1 MIWTVEITIEN
12 NGAKESAQLTCD
24 NKAGNGDVTIIFTM
38 QNGLSKTYSDSDFY
52 RCFAR
57 TREDNTGIKF
67 LCKGSKVNV
76 HTSSMSSQM
85 SLGLKAY
92 ELTLG
97 KAASF
102 DDVIYIFDYDEHN
115 LTNDSA
121 EQRAFFRKWIETE
134 KNDEE
139 EQ

>member
-1 MIWTVEITIEN
+1 M
-12 NGAKESAQLTCD
+12 SAQ
-24 NKAGNGDVTIIFTM
+24 
-38 QNGLSKTYSDSDFY
+38 
-52 RCFAR
+52 
-57 TREDNTGIKF
+57 
-67 LCKGSKVNV
+67 
-76 HTSSMSSQM
+76 MSR
-85 SLGLKAY
+85 GLKAY

-97 KAASF
+97 KAASLS
-102 DDVIYIFDYDEHN
+102 DVIYIFDYDEHN